1 MDKQLAQLV
10 RMGFSW
16 ETSKVALDQTD
27 GDCQKAITLLLA
39 GPTTDQSPGVT
50 MEPEPEAML
59 PARLPQGDATFEK
72 LQSRAAHQSATLSM
86 LREAGAS
93 EEELRVLVADVEML
107 DRQIAEYSAN
117 EDASRCAREK
127 AAQAQQKAEERRSA
141 AARRANELIAQ
152 QRADAEA
159 VRAEAEQADR
169 AQLLAEREAHIA
181 ELEADMARAREENT
195 AAQSALREAV
205 EEELAVAEHYYDA
218 EQSCA
223 AQLLQSCLAMEWQAT
238 FGEPAFDTDEAGSQF
253 VVYPMTVTTPHGRLE
268 LIKRYSDFM
277 ALKQALAESVISKEV
292 RLSDTPFPAKTWTS
306 WLMQDGEA
314 IVADRQKVL
323 SSWLNAVLMLC
334 PDAASVV
341 EFISG
346 SEGLLQSV
354 LEAE

>member
-72 LQSRAAHQSATLSM
+72 LQSRAAHQSSVGLPPYLYVRAQLILLFPLFDTPCSATLSM

-181 ELEADMARAREENT
+181 ELEVSCSLARLYSSNRGARPFKTYRGVVYQADMARAREENT

-238 FGEPAFDTDEAGSQF
+238 FGEPAFDTDEAGSQARIA
-253 VVYPMTVTTPHGRLE
+253 PCTSGC
-268 LIKRYSDFM
+268 
-277 ALKQALAESVISKEV
+277 
-292 RLSDTPFPAKTWTS
+292 AK
-306 WLMQDGEA
+306 
-314 IVADRQKVL
+314 
-323 SSWLNAVLMLC
+323 
-334 PDAASVV
+334 
-341 EFISG
+341 
-346 SEGLLQSV
+346 
-354 LEAE
+354 